1 MKFAAFYRNVNL
13 GRPNCPSKAQL
24 EQAFLDAG
32 ATESASFLVNGT
44 LVYAVPR
51 AAQAGSVLKAATALL
66 QQRCGLKEPGF
77 IRRVDELAALVAQQ
91 PFAGMVDDSVY
102 EYAVSFLPAKAPPLP
117 PLPLVSRRGDVRVF
131 SATASGEVF
140 SLCYK
145 IGSSPGS
152 PNALLEKTLA
162 VPATTRAW
170 NTIVRLVAKHG
181 VAADKR

>member
-13 GRPNCPSKAQL
+13 GRPNCPSKVQL

-32 ATESASFLVNGT
+32 ATEASSFLVNGT

-51 AAQAGSVLKAATALL
+51 ASQAGPVLKAATALL

-77 IRRVDELAALVAQQ
+77 VRRVDDLAALVAQD
-91 PFAGMVDDSVY
+91 PFAGRVDETVY
-102 EYAVSFLPAKAPPLP
+102 EYAVSFLPPKAPALP
-117 PLPLVSRRGDVRVF
+117 PLPLASRRGDVQVF
-131 SATASGEVF
+131 STTAGGEVF

-181 VAADKR
+181 PAVDER

>member
-1 MKFAAFYRNVNL
+1 VKFAAFYRNVNL

-32 ATESASFLVNGT
+32 ATEASSFLVNGT

-51 AAQAGSVLKAATALL
+51 ATQAGTVLKVATALL

-77 IRRVDELAALVAQQ
+77 VRRVDDLAALVARD
-91 PFAGMVDDSVY
+91 PFAGVADDAVY
-102 EYAVSFLPAKAPPLP
+102 EYAVSFLPAKAPLP
-117 PLPLVSRRGDVRVF
+117 PLPLTSRRGDVRVL
-131 SATASGEVF
+131 SATAEGEVF

>member
-13 GRPNCPSKAQL
+13 GRPNCPSKTQL
-24 EQAFLDAG
+24 EQAFVDAG
-32 ATESASFLVNGT
+32 ATAASSFLVNGT

-51 AAQAGSVLKAATALL
+51 AAQAGAVLKAATALL

-77 IRRVDELAALVAQQ
+77 VRRVDDLAALVGQD
-91 PFAGMVDDSVY
+91 PFAGMVDDAVY
-102 EYAVSFLPAKAPPLP
+102 ECAVSFLPVKAPPLP
-117 PLPLVSRRGDVRVF
+117 PLPWLSRRGDVRVVG
-131 SATASGEVF
+131 ATAGGEVF
-140 SLCYK
+140 SLCYR

-170 NTIVRLVAKHG
+170 NTIVRLVGKHG
-181 VAADKR
+181 AAAAGR